1 MDKEEISLVDRIW
14 TVKHLQKYLM
24 VCEKT
29 ARSEVR
35 QAEKQKYFIV
45 RRIGEGRGQFR
56 MARDS
61 VLDYYE
67 GDRGVK

>member
-1 MDKEEISLVDRIW
+1 MDKSEVSLADRIW

-29 ARSEVR
+29 ARSELR
-35 QAEKQKYFIV
+35 QAEIQKWFTV
-45 RRIGEGRGQFR
+45 RKVGRQYRI
-56 MARDS
+56 ARDS

-67 GDRGVK
+67 KGL